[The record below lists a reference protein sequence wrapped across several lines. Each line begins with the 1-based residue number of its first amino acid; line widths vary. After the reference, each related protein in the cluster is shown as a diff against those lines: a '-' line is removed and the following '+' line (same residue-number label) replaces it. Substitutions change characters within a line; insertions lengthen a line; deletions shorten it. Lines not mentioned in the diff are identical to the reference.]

1 MNTVNA
7 LFQLEVKKL
16 LRTWIILGFGVI
28 APILFLVMQTGI
40 SNKTLELYGLEI
52 APIDYTFPMFAF
64 LSVVVL
70 AIGNV
75 GIGFSYM
82 RSIYFFRRLRL
93 ASVKSTQFIF
103 ANFLVQLLCA
113 IFTIILL
120 VVVSTTGYSL
130 SLEGKS
136 FVTFG
141 FLLLLSFVMCY
152 FIGVFIGNLTTDPKT
167 SQTLSMIVYFVII
180 FLGGVTFPFEAL
192 PDFMQKISY
201 MLPTTHAVRIL
212 QISWNGGD
220 IWQSYHMEFV
230 FVTTIIAGILSIRF
244 FKYD

>member
-7 LFQLEVKKL
+7 LFELEVKKL

-28 APILFLVMQTGI
+28 APIFFLVMQTEI
-40 SNKTLELYGLEI
+40 SNNTLELYGMEV
-52 APIDYTFPMFAF
+52 AAIDFTFPMFAF
-64 LSVVVL
+64 LSIVVL

-93 ASVKSTQFIF
+93 ASVKSIQFIT
-103 ANFLVQLLCA
+103 ANFFVQFLCA
-113 IFTIILL
+113 LFTLIVLIA
-120 VVVSTTGYSL
+120 VAATRYSL
-130 SLEGKS
+130 TLEGKN
-136 FVTFG
+136 
-141 FLLLLSFVMCY
+141 LLSFGLILVLSFMMCY

-167 SQTLSMIVYFVII
+167 SQTLSMAVYFVII
-180 FLGGVTFPFEAL
+180 FLGGVTYPVEL
-192 PDFMQKISY
+192 MPDFMQSIANI
-201 MLPTTHAVRIL
+201 LPTTHAVKVL

-220 IWQSYHMEFV
+220 IWEEIHLIYIM
-230 FVTTIIAGILSIRF
+230 VTTALFALLSVKF

>member
-28 APILFLVMQTGI
+28 APIIFLVMQTEV
-40 SNKTLELYGLEI
+40 SNNSIEIYGMEI
-52 APIDYTFPMFAF
+52 APIDFVFPMFAF

-93 ASVKSTQFIF
+93 ASVKSTHFIF

-113 IFTIILL
+113 IFTVVLL
-120 VVVSTTGYSL
+120 VVVAATRYSL
-130 SLEGKS
+130 TLEGKS
-136 FVTFG
+136 YLTFG
-141 FLLLLSFVMCY
+141 SLLLLSFIMCY

-167 SQTLSMIVYFVII
+167 SQTLSMIIYFVII
-180 FLGGVTFPFEAL
+180 FFGGVTYPIEL
-192 PDFMQKISY
+192 MPDFMQKVAYI
-201 MLPTTHAVRIL
+201 LPTTHAVKIL

-220 IWQSYHMEFV
+220 IWQSYHLV
-230 FVTTIIAGILSIRF
+230 FVLAITIIAGILSLRF

>member
-1 MNTVNA
+1 MNTVTA
-7 LFQLEVKKL
+7 LFQLEAKKL
-16 LRTWIILGFGVI
+16 LRTWIILGFGVA
-28 APILFLVMQTGI
+28 APLFFLIMQTEV
-40 SNKTLELYGLEI
+40 SNNSLELYGMEI
-52 APIDYTFPMFAF
+52 APIDFTFPMFAF

-75 GIGFSYM
+75 GIGFAYM

-93 ASVKSTQFIF
+93 ASVKSTQFIT

-120 VVVSTTGYSL
+120 FAVATTQYSM
-130 SLEGKS
+130 SLDGKNL
-136 FVTFG
+136 FIFG
-141 FLLLLSFVMCY
+141 SILFLSFMMCY

-167 SQTLSMIVYFVII
+167 SQTLSMGVYFVII
-180 FLGGVTFPFEAL
+180 FLGGVTFPTEL
-192 PDFMQKISY
+192 MPDFMQSVANV
-201 MLPTTHAVRIL
+201 LPTTHAVKIL

-220 IWQSYHMEFV
+220 IWESYHLIYVM
-230 FVTTIIAGILSIRF
+230 VTTVVVGLLSFRF

>member
-7 LFQLEVKKL
+7 LFELEVKKL
-16 LRTWIILGFGVI
+16 LRTWIILGFGVV
-28 APILFLVMQTGI
+28 APLFFLVMQTEI
-40 SNKTLELYGLEI
+40 SNNSLELYGMEI
-52 APIDYTFPMFAF
+52 APIDFTFPMFAF

-93 ASVKSTQFIF
+93 ASVKSIQFIS

-113 IFTIILL
+113 IFTIVLL
-120 VVVSTTGYSL
+120 VVVAATRYNL
-130 SLEGKS
+130 SFEGKS
-136 FVTFG
+136 FLTFG
-141 FLLLLSFVMCY
+141 SILFLSFIMCY

-167 SQTLSMIVYFVII
+167 SQTLSMAVYFVII
-180 FLGGVTFPFEAL
+180 FLGGVTFPTEL
-192 PDFMQKISY
+192 MPSFMQNIASI
-201 MLPTTHAVRIL
+201 LPTTHAVKVL

-220 IWQSYHMEFV
+220 IWESYHLLYV
-230 FVTTIIAGILSIRF
+230 IGTTIITGILSIRF